1 MLVQTQSICLIH
13 PLDMTAYNQPCQ
25 MMGYALSKLN
35 FEQAL
40 PVRRDVGGP
49 STTTMLVIANGVCL
63 LWAILIHIRL

>member
-1 MLVQTQSICLIH
+1 
-13 PLDMTAYNQPCQ
+13 

-40 PVRRDVGGP
+40 PVSRDVGGP
-49 STTTMLVIANGVCL
+49 TSTTLLVIANGVCL